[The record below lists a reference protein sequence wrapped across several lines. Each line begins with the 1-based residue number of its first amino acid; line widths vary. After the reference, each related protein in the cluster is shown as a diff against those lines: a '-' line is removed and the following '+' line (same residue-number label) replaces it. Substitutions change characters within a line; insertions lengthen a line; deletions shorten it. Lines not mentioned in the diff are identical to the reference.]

1 MFKENIIDSKLI
13 EFYEF
18 KMKDDECYFA
28 FIKSYTVIEK
38 ILEDGEYSILFN
50 IIENL
55 ANTLTISNDKINN
68 YLLAVFLLKNLHI
81 LYLYFS
87 NYPYLLGALSDEE
100 IFQILSEFKPD
111 ILESDLE
118 IALTNGYN
126 SLVEIVDNLAKK
138 VDKGI

>member
-1 MFKENIIDSKLI
+1 
-13 EFYEF
+13 
-18 KMKDDECYFA
+18 MKDDECYFA

-100 IFQILSEFKPD
+100 ILQILSEFKPD

-118 IALTNGYN
+118 ISLTNGYN